1 MALKDIDKI
10 IRADR
15 YTQDGRDE
23 VCKALEKETEDK
35 TYNIGEISQTTGL
48 QKTANGWVK
57 PKKARTGAG
66 KNVHGAE
73 IDRIYEKHQNRIKEL
88 KAKGYTDE
96 QIENDKV
103 YQQTKEDM
111 RNVGKKESK
120 LNDKWQA
127 QRAAD
132 DPRGYGYEEPPN
144 KSAEEARHEQ
154 LVNEYWQSIR
164 KAKHSPVSRVAA
176 ELERGTFDDAVINTM
191 GDGKSMEDLAR
202 DLISPA
208 FEDDGYI
215 PQDKL
220 DQARR
225 FINRRYR
232 MLEEKAIS
240 GDCAPRKLT
249 GDCKVKV
256 RKG

>member
-1 MALKDIDKI
+1 MQAVKIDEANK
-10 IRADR
+10 
-15 YTQDGRDE
+15 
-23 VCKALEKETEDK
+23 KTE
-35 TYNIGEISQTTGL
+35 
-48 QKTANGWVK
+48 
-57 PKKARTGAG
+57 ARR
-66 KNVHGAE
+66 E
-73 IDRIYEKHQNRIKEL
+73 
-88 KAKGYTDE
+88 
-96 QIENDKV
+96 
-103 YQQTKEDM
+103 
-111 RNVGKKESK
+111 
-120 LNDKWQA
+120 QA
-127 QRAAD
+127 QKIQKGVDNYLSKKNEAD
-132 DPRGYGYEEPPN
+132 P

-191 GDGKSMEDLAR
+191 GDGRSMEDLAR

-232 MLEEKAIS
+232 KLEEDAIS